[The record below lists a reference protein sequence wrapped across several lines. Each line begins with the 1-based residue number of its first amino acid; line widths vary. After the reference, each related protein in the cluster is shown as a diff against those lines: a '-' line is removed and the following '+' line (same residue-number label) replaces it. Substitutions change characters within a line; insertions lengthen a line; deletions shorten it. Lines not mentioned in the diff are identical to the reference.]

1 MFRKLAQFLPA
12 LVIPTFVSAHG
23 YVQQVTIDGT
33 VYKGNNLNVAT
44 PTPSIIRLVN
54 TNSPVKGT
62 NNSFLNC
69 GQDAQLASLVG
80 NANPG
85 SQLEILW
92 VGGTDG
98 SSNWPHNTGPLMHYM
113 AQCDGSCSTY
123 DSTNAEWFK
132 ISELGLEADG
142 STWYQANLNSRA
154 PANVTIPN
162 TLAPGNYLLRSE
174 IISLQLAMTLG
185 GAEFYPACIQL
196 QIGGSQTGGPTSSE
210 ECTFPGGYSDSEP
223 GILTPDIYNPP
234 IQYTFPGPPVAS
246 FVDGGSGSASPSS
259 TGSGSA
265 APSSTY
271 PASGSSAGNTSTF
284 ANSPSST
291 IITSSTPSPTATG
304 QCMLTGRSTNE
315 DVVKRD
321 SKNKRSHKRRLIR
334 TH

>member
-1 MFRKLAQFLPA
+1 MLRRLAQFLPA
-12 LVIPTFVSAHG
+12 LVIPTLVSAHG

-33 VYKGNNLNVAT
+33 VYMGNDLNVAT
-44 PTPSIIRLVN
+44 PAPSIIRLVD
-54 TNSPVKGT
+54 TNSPVKGA
-62 NNSFLNC
+62 NNTFLNC
-69 GQDAQLASLVG
+69 GQDAQFASLVG

-113 AQCDGSCSTY
+113 TKCDGSCSTY
-123 DSTNAEWFK
+123 NSSNSEWFK

-154 PANVTIPN
+154 PANVTIPS

-196 QIGGSQTGGPTSSE
+196 QIGGSQTQGPTSSE
-210 ECTFPGGYSDSEP
+210 ECLFPGCYSDTDP
-223 GILTPDIYNPP
+223 GILTPNIYNPP
-234 IQYTFPGPPVAS
+234 IEYTFPGPPVAS
-246 FVDGGSGSASPSS
+246 FVDAGSS
-259 TGSGSA
+259 SA
-265 APSSTY
+265 APSSTGS
-271 PASGSSAGNTSTF
+271 ASGSSAGTTSTF
-284 ANSPSST
+284 VNGPSST
-291 IITSSTPSPTATG
+291 IIASSTPSPTATG
-304 QCMLTGRSTNE
+304 QCMLSRSTSE

-321 SKNKRSHKRRLIR
+321 SKNKRTHKRRLTR
-334 TH
+334 AH